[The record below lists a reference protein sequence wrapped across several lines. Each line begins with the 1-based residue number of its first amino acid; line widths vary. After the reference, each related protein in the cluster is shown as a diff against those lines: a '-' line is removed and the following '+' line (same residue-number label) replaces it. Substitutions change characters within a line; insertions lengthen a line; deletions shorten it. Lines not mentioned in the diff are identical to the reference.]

1 MARHRAANGKSN
13 PNRTEASLKRTL
25 MAMAWVCVASAAASD
40 ASAQMLGTTADRESG
55 ISAGAGL
62 YVDRFGFLETRGLSV
77 RGEMP
82 VTSRLSPFAELGLTH
97 FETELASRG
106 ALHQSETSAL
116 IGLGVKV
123 YGVGEAELGLP
134 VSVSGYTRLQFGLL
148 KNIDLFSAQALAL
161 GTWDLTDRL
170 PLLLVL
176 GVGVSYRYT
185 ASDGPGETQVT
196 ENLTNA
202 RVVLGLEA
210 PMNRNL
216 ALMAEMAYE
225 DDGSVGIGVK
235 YRL

>member
-1 MARHRAANGKSN
+1 MI
-13 PNRTEASLKRTL
+13 RTEASLKRTVIAITL
-25 MAMAWVCVASAAASD
+25 ACVTSAVAGG

-62 YVDRFGFLETRGLSV
+62 YLDRFGFLETMGVSL
-77 RGEMP
+77 RGELP
-82 VTSRLSPFAELGLTH
+82 VTSRISPFAELGLTH
-97 FETELASRG
+97 FETELASEG

-116 IGLGVKV
+116 LGLGVKV
-123 YGVGEAELGLP
+123 YGLGEAELGLP

-161 GTWDLTDRL
+161 GTYDLTDRL
-170 PLLLVL
+170 PLLIVL

-185 ASDGPGETQVT
+185 ASDGPGESEVT

-202 RVVLGLEA
+202 RFVLGLEA
-210 PMNRNL
+210 PLNRSL
-216 ALMAEMAYE
+216 ALMAEVAYE
-225 DDGSVGIGVK
+225 DDSSAGIGVK